1 MIKDSLIIFNLRN
14 RSLCMVPSMLPY
26 VTDFEKGKKL
36 DLGFGGYK
44 KCHFFNQLS
53 IFDFEK
59 ILFYTLLYF

>member
-1 MIKDSLIIFNLRN
+1 
-14 RSLCMVPSMLPY
+14 MLPY

-59 ILFYTLLYF
+59 ILFLANAKTKD